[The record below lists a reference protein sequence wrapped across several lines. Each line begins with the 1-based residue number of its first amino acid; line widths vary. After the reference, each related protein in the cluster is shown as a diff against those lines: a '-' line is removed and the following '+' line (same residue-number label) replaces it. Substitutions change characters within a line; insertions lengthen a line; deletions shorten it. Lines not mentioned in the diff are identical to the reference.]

1 MRALNPWVRCAFVNI
16 FVFCVILYFDQDQD
30 GHGEER
36 GAGEEDGGEEE
47 RGASEY
53 QQVFS
58 AKFCK
63 QEINSFLLVSYQK
76 MSTENA
82 K

>member
-1 MRALNPWVRCAFVNI
+1 M
-16 FVFCVILYFDQDQD
+16 YFEDQD

-47 RGASEY
+47 RGASES
-53 QQVFS
+53 QPFFS

-76 MSTENA
+76 MPTEMQNE
-82 K
+82 KN